1 MTHYDIRHEG
11 ELLSGCVL
19 NLSKL
24 KRPHGGRRPDE
35 MQKKVSAAVQQLW
48 KQFRQLF
55 FDYFEVDEKVHDHD
69 DHDDVS
75 HRDTTITE
83 HTTFFSSYETIVIT
97 KPMMQRA
104 SAWYYCAYQ
113 QREASSLYSFP
124 WVMYPVLC
132 RIKLGRQSD
141 QQAPN

>member
-1 MTHYDIRHEG
+1 
-11 ELLSGCVL
+11 
-19 NLSKL
+19 
-24 KRPHGGRRPDE
+24 

-48 KQFRQLF
+48 KYFRQQF
-55 FDYFEVDEKVHDHD
+55 FDCFEVDD
-69 DHDDVS
+69 DMS
-75 HRDTTITE
+75 HHDTTTIE
-83 HTTFFSSYETIVIT
+83 HTTFFSSYETITIT
-97 KPMMQRA
+97 KPMMQQA

-113 QREASSLYSFP
+113 QQEASALYSFP